1 MGGGHT
7 GEEGDTAHGSWRQD
21 LNLVQADSRAR
32 MSSDRLQHPFLLLGD
47 PVLVLALPT
56 ACLCGRAS
64 VPSPPRFLSW
74 DLGSL
79 SLCGPIHTLE
89 NWLSPAFFTEEQTR
103 RGAKELCAV

>member
-1 MGGGHT
+1 MY
-7 GEEGDTAHGSWRQD
+7 GSWRQD

-32 MSSDRLQHPFLLLGD
+32 VSSDWLEHPFLLLGD

-56 ACLCGRAS
+56 ACLRGRAC
-64 VPSPPRFLSW
+64 VPSPPFPSW

-89 NWLSPAFFTEEQTR
+89 TWLSPAFFTEEQMR
-103 RGAKELCAV
+103 QWVQRSSVLSEQQV